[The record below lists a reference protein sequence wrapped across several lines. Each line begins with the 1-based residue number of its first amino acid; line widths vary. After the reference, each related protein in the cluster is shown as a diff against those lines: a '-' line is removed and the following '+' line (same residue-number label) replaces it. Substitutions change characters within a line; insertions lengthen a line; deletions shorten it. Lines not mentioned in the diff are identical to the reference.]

1 MAIFGSLH
9 TVRAQTRDR
18 DAHSHYSAAFD
29 YIAECA
35 TPGSAAHT
43 LINGL
48 APGEGARVEL
58 AGGAGGAGGAFA
70 LPQAYMTKAPRE
82 SGFFESHLAYV
93 DVQAIISGAE
103 IIEVADT
110 AGLQIAENLTP
121 GKDLIK
127 YALPP
132 PGETS
137 RLLLRAGDLAVLDP
151 ADAHMPCIA
160 AAGQPAL
167 VRKVVVKIP
176 VK

>member
-9 TVRAQTRDR
+9 TVRAQTKGR
-18 DAHSHYSAAFD
+18 DAHAHYAAAFD

-35 TPGSAAHT
+35 TPGSAAHA

-48 APGEGARVEL
+48 APGESARVEL
-58 AGGAGGAGGAFA
+58 DGGAFA
-70 LPQAYMTKAPRE
+70 LPQVYMTKAPRE

-132 PGETS
+132 PCETS
-137 RLLLRAGDLAVLDP
+137 HLLLRAGALAVLDP

-160 AAGQPAL
+160 AGGQPAL